1 MGWKN
6 FLQEVFPWINH
17 EKESSQI
24 DYEKLLDSQLAEEWI
39 EKDDSKAYS
48 ELCKRYGSLIF
59 GIAARTIGLDLAQD
73 VVQHCFMVIVE
84 KTKKKEEIKD
94 FRKYFLSVGYN
105 YIKSILPKR
114 KVEVSFEEEMER
126 FDVVDELGISD
137 STIVNSMETISKV
150 LSELPEENQQI
161 MYLKVAG
168 YEISEIADMLGKGK
182 IKVKNIIYKSRK
194 HIKQRLA
201 DLSGEQNGK

>member
-6 FLQEVFPWINH
+6 FLQEVFPWISH

-24 DYEKLLDSQLAEEWI
+24 DYKKLLDSQLAEELT
-39 EKDDSKAYS
+39 EKDDIKAYG
-48 ELCKRYGSLIF
+48 ELCRRYGSLIF
-59 GIAARTIGLDLAQD
+59 GIAVRTVGLDLAQD
-73 VVQHCFMVIVE
+73 VVQQCFMVMVE

-94 FRKYFLSVGYN
+94 FRKYFLSVEYN
-105 YIKSILPKR
+105 YIKSILSKR
-114 KVEVSFEEEMER
+114 KVEVSFEEEMEK
-126 FDVVDELGISD
+126 FDIVDGLSISD
-137 STIVNSMETISKV
+137 STIVNDTENISKI

-168 YEISEIADMLGKGK
+168 YEISEIADMLGKSK

-201 DLSGEQNGK
+201 DLSGE